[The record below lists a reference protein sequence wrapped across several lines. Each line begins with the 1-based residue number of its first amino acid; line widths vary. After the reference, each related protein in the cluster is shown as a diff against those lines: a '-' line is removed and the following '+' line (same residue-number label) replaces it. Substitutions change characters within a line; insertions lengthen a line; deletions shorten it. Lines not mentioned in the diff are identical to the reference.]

1 LRKTRDN
8 EKLKE
13 TLVQLREVA
22 EKKSGENLLPFLI
35 DAVKAYG
42 TIGEINGTIRETFG
56 YHYDTMGV
64 LSSPF

>member
-1 LRKTRDN
+1 MKLRK
-8 EKLKE
+8 
-13 TLVQLREVA
+13 VA
-22 EKKSGENLLPFLI
+22 EKKSGENLLPFII

-42 TIGEINGTIRETFG
+42 TIGEINGTIREAFG